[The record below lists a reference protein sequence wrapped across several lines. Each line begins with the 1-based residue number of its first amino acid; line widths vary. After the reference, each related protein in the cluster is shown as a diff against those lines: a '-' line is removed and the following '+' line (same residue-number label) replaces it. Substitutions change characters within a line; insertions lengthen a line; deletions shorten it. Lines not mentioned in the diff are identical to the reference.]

1 MGVMDNFRNWLLEP
15 LLGREQV
22 ARVNESTL
30 KRNYRRGLHKAPIKS
45 ADDAI
50 IINFIG
56 LLVDRSVAMLFGQ
69 EPAFDLPGESDAPAQ
84 QYIDAVWRAN
94 RKVQLLKR
102 AAVYG
107 AESGTCYVKILPDGA
122 ISKDGKLIP
131 RLVVLDPATVT
142 MDALPE
148 DIDTIFRY
156 TIAYTIT
163 DPVTGKD
170 KTVKQ
175 VTEHDAD
182 TGYWNITDSIS
193 VNGNKF
199 EVVNKQVWEW
209 EFAPIV
215 HWHNLP
221 DVGSVYGRPDITDD
235 LIDLQ
240 DKINFVSSNTAKIIK
255 YHAHPRTWGRGNLNN
270 KTQVQW
276 GVDDMVV
283 YSDPNALVQNLEMQ
297 SDLSS
302 SLNFIRYLR
311 QALFD
316 VSRAVD
322 IDSMAD
328 KLGSLTNFGLR
339 VLYQDA
345 LSKLEE
351 KRGLYGEGI
360 VEINH
365 RLLELA
371 GAGNTDGG
379 EVVWPDV
386 MPENE
391 NETSMA
397 LRTDL
402 ELGLVSKQTASGIRG
417 YTWEDEEERI
427 ANEKAAGDNIGA
439 ALIRAFGQGN
449 E

>member
-1 MGVMDNFRNWLLEP
+1 
-15 LLGREQV
+15 
-22 ARVNESTL
+22 
-30 KRNYRRGLHKAPIKS
+30 
-45 ADDAI
+45 
-50 IINFIG
+50 
-56 LLVDRSVAMLFGQ
+56 VAMLFGQ

-94 RKVQLLKR
+94 RKMRLLKR

-175 VTEHDAD
+175 VTEHDAE
-182 TGYWNITDSIS
+182 TGYWVITDYVS
-193 VNGNKF
+193 VNGSKW
-199 EVVNKQVWEW
+199 EVTNEQVWEW
-209 EFAPIV
+209 DFAPIV

-255 YHAHPRTWGRGNLNN
+255 YHAYPKTWARGFQNSG
-270 KTQVQW
+270 KIAW
-276 GVDDMVV
+276 GVDEMVTT
-283 YSDPNALVQNLEMQ
+283 SDPNALIQNLEMQ

-302 SLNFIRYLR
+302 SLSFIRYLR

-351 KRGLYGEGI
+351 KRGLYAEGI
-360 VEINH
+360 IEINH

-371 GAGNTDGG
+371 GAPDTDGG
-379 EVVWPDV
+379 EVEWPDV

-391 NETSMA
+391 NEIAMA
-397 LRTDL
+397 VKSDL
-402 ELGLVSKQTASGIRG
+402 ELGLVSKQTAAGLRG
-417 YTWEDEEERI
+417 YTWEDEEERMSEEKV
-427 ANEKAAGDNIGA
+427 ANDNIGA
-439 ALIRAFGQGN
+439 ALLRAFGQG

>member
-1 MGVMDNFRNWLLEP
+1 MGVMNNFRNWLLEP
-15 LLGREQV
+15 LLGRETV
-22 ARVNESTL
+22 ERVNASSLRRE
-30 KRNYRRGLHKAPIKS
+30 YRRGQHKAPIKS

-50 IINFIG
+50 IVNFIG

-69 EPAFDLPGESDAPAQ
+69 EPSFDLPGESDAPAQ
-84 QYIDAVWRAN
+84 QYVDAVWRAN
-94 RKVQLLKR
+94 RKMQLLKR

-122 ISKDGKLIP
+122 VTKDGKLIP

-193 VNGNKF
+193 INGNKF
-199 EVVNKQVWEW
+199 EITNKQVWEW
-209 EFAPIV
+209 DFAPIV

-221 DVGSVYGRPDITDD
+221 DVGSVYGKPDITSD

-255 YHAHPRTWGRGNLNN
+255 YHAYPKTWARGFQNIN
-270 KTQVQW
+270 KIAW
-276 GVDDMVV
+276 GVDELVTTT
-283 YSDPNALVQNLEMQ
+283 DPNALIQNLEMQ

-302 SLNFIRYLR
+302 SLSFIRYLR

-365 RLLELA
+365 RLLALA
-371 GAGNTDGG
+371 GAPDNDGG
-379 EVVWPDV
+379 KVEWPDV

-391 NETSMA
+391 NEIAMA
-397 LRTDL
+397 VKSDL
-402 ELGLVSKQTASGIRG
+402 ELGLVSKQTAAGLRG

-427 ANEKAAGDNIGA
+427 ANEKATGDNIGA

>member
-15 LLGREQV
+15 LIGRELV
-22 ARVNESTL
+22 AKATESTL
-30 KRNYRRGLHKAPIKS
+30 KRDYRRGIHKAPIKS

-50 IINFIG
+50 VVNFIG
-56 LLVDRSVAMLFGQ
+56 LLVDRSVAMLFGK
-69 EPAFDLPGESDAPAQ
+69 EPQFDLPGESDAPAQ
-84 QYIDAVWRAN
+84 VYIDEVWRAN
-94 RKVQLLKR
+94 RKQVLLKR
-102 AAVYG
+102 AATYG
-107 AESGTCYVKILPDGA
+107 AEAGTCYMKILPDGA
-122 ISKDGKLIP
+122 VTNDGKLIP

-148 DIDTIFRY
+148 DIDTIIRY

-170 KTVKQ
+170 KTIKQ
-175 VTEHDAD
+175 VTEHDVE
-182 TGYWNITDSIS
+182 TGYWNITDYVS

-199 EVVNKQVWEW
+199 EVTNEQTWEY

-221 DVGSVYGRPDITDD
+221 DVGSVYGRPDITAD

-255 YHAHPRTWGRGNLNN
+255 YHAYPKTWARGFQNSG
-270 KTQVQW
+270 KIAW
-276 GVDDMVV
+276 GVDEMVTT
-283 YSDPNALVQNLEMQ
+283 SEPNALIQNLEMQ

-302 SLNFIRYLR
+302 SLSFIRYLR

-345 LSKLEE
+345 LGKLEE
-351 KRGLYGEGI
+351 KRGLYGEAI

-371 GAGNTDGG
+371 GAGDTDGG
-379 EVVWPDV
+379 EVEWPDV

-391 NETSMA
+391 NEIAMA
-397 LRTDL
+397 VKTDL
-402 ELGLVSKQTASGIRG
+402 ELGLVSKQTAAGIRG
-417 YTWEDEEERI
+417 YTWEDEELRMADERM
-427 ANEKAAGDNIGA
+427 ASDNVGA
-439 ALIRAFGQGN
+439 ALLRAFGQG

>member
-30 KRNYRRGLHKAPIKS
+30 KRNYRRGQHKAPIKT

-50 IINFIG
+50 VVNFIG
-56 LLVDRSVAMLFGQ
+56 LLVDRSVAMLFGK
-69 EPAFDLPGESDAPAQ
+69 EPAFDLPGEADAPAQ
-84 QYIDAVWRAN
+84 QYIDAVWNAN
-94 RKVQLLKR
+94 RKMQLLKR

-107 AESGTCYVKILPDGA
+107 AEAGTCYMKILPDGA
-122 ISKDGKLIP
+122 VDKQGRLIP

-163 DPVTGKD
+163 DPITGKD
-170 KTVKQ
+170 KTYKQ
-175 VTEHDAD
+175 VFEHDVE
-182 TGYWNITDSIS
+182 TGYWNITYSES

-199 EVVNKQVWEW
+199 EVTNQQVWEFD
-209 EFAPIV
+209 FAPIV

-255 YHAHPRTWGRGNLNN
+255 YHAYPKTWARGFQNSG
-270 KTQVQW
+270 KIAW
-276 GVDDMVV
+276 GVDEMVTT
-283 YSDPNALVQNLEMQ
+283 SDPNALIQNLEMQ

-302 SLNFIRYLR
+302 SLSFIRYLR

-351 KRGLYGEGI
+351 KRGLYAEGI
-360 VEINH
+360 IEINH

-371 GAGNTDGG
+371 GAPDTDGG
-379 EVVWPDV
+379 EVAWPDV
-386 MPENE
+386 MPTNE
-391 NETSMA
+391 MEVA
-397 LRTDL
+397 QAIKTDL
-402 ELGLVSKQTASGIRG
+402 ELGLVSKQTAAGLRG
-417 YTWEDEEERI
+417 YTWEDEEERMSEEKV
-427 ANEKAAGDNIGA
+427 ANDNIGA
-439 ALIRAFGQGN
+439 ALLRAFGQG

>member
-15 LLGREQV
+15 LIGRELV
-22 ARVNESTL
+22 SKASESSL
-30 KRNYRRGLHKAPIKS
+30 KRNYRRGLQKAPIKT

-50 IINFIG
+50 IVNFIG

-84 QYIDAVWRAN
+84 QYIDAVWSAN
-94 RKVQLLKR
+94 RKMQLLKR

-107 AESGTCYVKILPDGA
+107 AEAGTCYMKILPDGA
-122 ISKDGKLIP
+122 VDKQGRLIP

-163 DPVTGKD
+163 DPITGKD
-170 KTVKQ
+170 KTYKQ
-175 VTEHDAD
+175 VFEHDVE
-182 TGYWNITDSIS
+182 TGYWNITYSES

-199 EVVNKQVWEW
+199 EVTNQQVWEFD
-209 EFAPIV
+209 FAPIV

-255 YHAHPRTWGRGNLNN
+255 YHAYPKTWARGFQNSG
-270 KTQVQW
+270 KIAW
-276 GVDDMVV
+276 GVDEMVTTA
-283 YSDPNALVQNLEMQ
+283 DPNALIQNLEMQ

-302 SLNFIRYLR
+302 SLAFIRYLR

-316 VSRAVD
+316 VGRTVD
-322 IDSMAD
+322 IESMAD
-328 KLGSLTNFGLR
+328 KLGNLTNFGLR

-351 KRGLYGEGI
+351 KRGLYGEAI

-365 RLLELA
+365 RLLALA
-371 GAGNTDGG
+371 DAPDTDGG
-379 EVVWPDV
+379 KVVWRDI

-391 NETSMA
+391 NEIA
-397 LRTDL
+397 QAVKTDL
-402 ELGLVSKQTASGIRG
+402 ELGLVSKQTASGLRG
-417 YTWEDEEERI
+417 YVWEDEEERI
-427 ANEKAAGDNIGA
+427 ADEAQASDNIGA
-439 ALIRAFGQGN
+439 ALLRAFGQG

>member
-15 LLGREQV
+15 LLGREAVQR
-22 ARVNESTL
+22 AGAANLS
-30 KRNYRRGLHKAPIKS
+30 RNYRRGQHKAPIKT

-50 IINFIG
+50 VVNFIG
-56 LLVDRSVAMLFGQ
+56 LLVDRSVAMLFGK
-69 EPAFDLPGESDAPAQ
+69 EPQFDLPGESDAPVQ
-84 QYIDAVWRAN
+84 QYIDEVWNAN
-94 RKVQLLKR
+94 RKMQLLKR

-107 AESGTCYVKILPDGA
+107 AETGTCYVKILPDGA
-122 ISKDGKLIP
+122 VNRDDKLVP

-148 DIDTIFRY
+148 DIETIIRY

-170 KTVKQ
+170 KTIKQ
-175 VTEHDAD
+175 VTEHDAE
-182 TGYWNITDSIS
+182 TGNWNITDYVST
-193 VNGNKF
+193 NGNKF
-199 EVVNKQVWEW
+199 EVTNQQVWEYY
-209 EFAPIV
+209 FAPIV

-221 DVGSVYGRPDITDD
+221 DVGSVYGRPDITAD

-255 YHAHPRTWGRGNLNN
+255 YHAYPKTWARGFQNSG
-270 KTQVQW
+270 KIAW
-276 GVDDMVV
+276 GVDEMVTTA
-283 YSDPNALVQNLEMQ
+283 DPNALIQNLEMQ
-297 SDLSS
+297 SDLNS

-345 LSKLEE
+345 LLKLEE
-351 KRGLYGEGI
+351 KRGLYAEGI
-360 VEINH
+360 IEINH

-371 GAGNTDGG
+371 GAPDTDGG
-379 EVVWPDV
+379 EVKWPDV
-386 MPENE
+386 LPANE
-391 NETSMA
+391 AEVSQA
-397 LRTDL
+397 IRTDL
-402 ELGLVSKQTASGIRG
+402 ELGLVSKQTASGLRK
-417 YTWEDEEERI
+417 YVWEDEETRI
-427 ANEKAAGDNIGA
+427 ASEKASADNLGA
-439 ALIRAFGQGN
+439 ALLRAFGQG

>member
-30 KRNYRRGLHKAPIKS
+30 RRDYRRGQHKAPIKS

-50 IINFIG
+50 IVNFIG

-69 EPAFDLPGESDAPAQ
+69 EPSFDLPGESDAPSQ

-94 RKVQLLKR
+94 RKMQLLKR

-122 ISKDGKLIP
+122 VTKDGKLIP

-148 DIDTIFRY
+148 DIDTVYRY

-170 KTVKQ
+170 KTIKQ
-175 VTEHDAD
+175 VTEHDAE
-182 TGYWNITDSIS
+182 TGYWVITDYVS
-193 VNGNKF
+193 VNGSKW
-199 EVVNKQVWEW
+199 EVTNEQVWEW

-221 DVGSVYGRPDITDD
+221 DVGSVYGRPDITSD

-255 YHAHPRTWGRGNLNN
+255 YHAYPKTWARGFQNIN
-270 KTQVQW
+270 KIAW
-276 GVDDMVV
+276 GVDELVTTT
-283 YSDPNALVQNLEMQ
+283 DPNALIQNLEMQ

-302 SLNFIRYLR
+302 SLSFIRYLR

-351 KRGLYGEGI
+351 KRGLYAEGI

-386 MPENE
+386 MPVNE
-391 NETSMA
+391 TETSMA
-397 LRTDL
+397 IRSDL
-402 ELGLVSKQTASGIRG
+402 ELGLVSKQTASGLRG
-417 YTWEDEEERI
+417 YEWEDEEERI
-427 ANEKAAGDNIGA
+427 ASEKAASDNIGA
-439 ALIRAFGQGN
+439 ALLRAFGQG

>member
-15 LLGREQV
+15 LLGREAVQRAGV
-22 ARVNESTL
+22 ANL
-30 KRNYRRGLHKAPIKS
+30 NRNYRRGQHKAPIKT

-50 IINFIG
+50 IVNFIG
-56 LLVDRSVAMLFGQ
+56 LLVDRSVAMLFGK
-69 EPAFDLPGESDAPAQ
+69 EPQFDLPGESDAPVQ
-84 QYIDAVWRAN
+84 QYIDEVWNAN
-94 RKVQLLKR
+94 RKMQTLKR

-107 AESGTCYVKILPDGA
+107 AESGSCYVKILPDGA
-122 ISKDGKLIP
+122 VNRDDKLVP

-148 DIDTIFRY
+148 DIDTIIRY
-156 TIAYTIT
+156 TIAYTFT

-170 KTVKQ
+170 KTIKQ
-175 VTEHDAD
+175 VTEHDVE
-182 TGYWNITDSIS
+182 TGYWTITDYVS

-199 EVVNKQVWEW
+199 EVTNQQVWEYD
-209 EFAPIV
+209 FAPIV

-221 DVGSVYGRPDITDD
+221 DVGSVYGRPDITAD

-255 YHAHPRTWGRGNLNN
+255 YHAYPKTWARGFQSSG
-270 KTQVQW
+270 KIAW
-276 GVDDMVV
+276 GVDEMVTT
-283 YSDPNALVQNLEMQ
+283 SDPNALIQNLEMQ
-297 SDLSS
+297 SDLNS

-351 KRGLYGEGI
+351 KRGLYAEGI

-365 RLLELA
+365 RLLKLA
-371 GAGNTDGG
+371 GAPDTDGG
-379 EVVWPDV
+379 EVVWEEV
-386 MPENE
+386 MPANE
-391 NETSMA
+391 VETSQA

-402 ELGLVSKQTASGIRG
+402 ELGLVSKQTASGLRG
-417 YTWEDEEERI
+417 YTWKDEEERI
-427 ANEKAAGDNIGA
+427 KGDQTSADNIGA
-439 ALIRAFGQGN
+439 ALLRAFGQG

>member
-1 MGVMDNFRNWLLEP
+1 MGVLDNFRNWLLEP
-15 LLGREQV
+15 LLGQE
-22 ARVNESTL
+22 RVKQMGELNL
-30 KRNYRRGLHKAPIKS
+30 KRDYRRGKHKAPIKS

-50 IINFIG
+50 IVNFIG
-56 LLVDRSVAMLFGQ
+56 LLVDRSVGMLFGK
-69 EPAFDLPGESDAPAQ
+69 EPQFDLPGEADAPAQ
-84 QYIDAVWRAN
+84 QYIDAVWSAN
-94 RKVQLLKR
+94 RKMQLLKR

-107 AESGTCYVKILPDGA
+107 AEAGTCYMKILPDGA
-122 ISKDGKLIP
+122 VTKDGALIP

-156 TIAYTIT
+156 TIAYTIKDPIT
-163 DPVTGKD
+163 DKD
-170 KTVKQ
+170 KTYKQ
-175 VTEHDAD
+175 VFEHDVE
-182 TGYWNITDSIS
+182 TGYWNITYFEST
-193 VNGNKF
+193 NGNKF
-199 EVVNKQVWEW
+199 EQTNDQVWEY

-255 YHAHPRTWGRGNLNN
+255 WHASPHTWSRGIVAAQ
-270 KTQVQW
+270 KIQW
-276 GVDDMVV
+276 GVDEIVQIN
-283 YSDPNALVQNLEMQ
+283 DPNGLVQNLEMQ

-322 IDSMAD
+322 IDSLSD

-345 LSKLEE
+345 LGKLEE
-351 KRGLYGEGI
+351 KRGLYGEAI

-371 GAGNTDGG
+371 GAGDTDGG
-379 EVVWPDV
+379 EVEWPDV

-391 NETSMA
+391 NEIAMA
-397 LRTDL
+397 VKTDL
-402 ELGLVSKQTASGIRG
+402 ELGLVSKQTAAGIRG
-417 YTWEDEEERI
+417 YTWEDEELRMADERM
-427 ANEKAAGDNIGA
+427 ASDNVGA
-439 ALIRAFGQGN
+439 ALLRAFGQG

>member
-94 RKVQLLKR
+94 RKMQLLKR

-107 AESGTCYVKILPDGA
+107 AESGTCYMKILPDGA
-122 ISKDGKLIP
+122 VTKDGKLIP

-148 DIDTIFRY
+148 DIDTVYRY

-255 YHAHPRTWGRGNLNN
+255 YHAYPKTWARGFQNTG
-270 KTQVQW
+270 KIAW
-276 GVDDMVV
+276 GVDEMITT
-283 YSDPNALVQNLEMQ
+283 SDPNALVQNLEMQ

-328 KLGSLTNFGLR
+328 KLGTLTNFGLR

-365 RLLELA
+365 RLLALA
-371 GAGNTDGG
+371 GAPDNDGG
-379 EVVWPDV
+379 KVEWPDV
-386 MPENE
+386 MPTNE
-391 NETSMA
+391 MEVA
-397 LRTDL
+397 QAIKTDL
-402 ELGLVSKQTASGIRG
+402 ELGLVSKQTAAGIRG
-417 YTWEDEEERI
+417 YSWIDEEPRI
-427 ANEKAAGDNIGA
+427 ADERAASDNVGA
-439 ALIRAFGQGN
+439 ALLRAFGQG

>member
-1 MGVMDNFRNWLLEP
+1 MGVFDNFRNWLLEP
-15 LLGREQV
+15 LIGRELV
-22 ARVNESTL
+22 AKATESSL
-30 KRNYRRGLHKAPIKS
+30 KRDYRRGIHKAPIKS

-50 IINFIG
+50 VVNFIG
-56 LLVDRSVAMLFGQ
+56 LLVDRSVSMLFGK
-69 EPAFDLPGESDAPAQ
+69 EPNFDLPGESDAPAQ
-84 QYIDAVWRAN
+84 QYIDAVWQAN
-94 RKVQLLKR
+94 RKTQLLKR
-102 AAVYG
+102 AATYG
-107 AESGTCYVKILPDGA
+107 AETGTCYVKILPDGA
-122 ISKDGKLIP
+122 VTKAGAFVP

-148 DIDTIFRY
+148 DLDTVFRY
-156 TIAYTIT
+156 TIAYTIE
-163 DPVTGKD
+163 DPVTNKP
-170 KTVKQ
+170 KAIKQ
-175 VTEHDAD
+175 VFEHDAD
-182 TGYWNITDSIS
+182 TGYWNITDYESI
-193 VNGNKF
+193 NGAKWTVTN
-199 EVVNKQVWEW
+199 EQVWEW
-209 EFAPIV
+209 DFAPIV

-221 DVGSVYGRPDITDD
+221 DVGSVYGRPDITAD

-255 YHAHPRTWGRGNLNN
+255 YHAYPKTWARGFQNSG
-270 KTQVQW
+270 KIAW
-276 GVDDMVV
+276 GVDEMVTT
-283 YSDPNALVQNLEMQ
+283 SDPNALIQNLEMQ

-302 SLNFIRYLR
+302 SLSFIRYLR

-351 KRGLYGEGI
+351 KRGLYAEGI
-360 VEINH
+360 IEINH

-371 GAGNTDGG
+371 GAPDTDGG
-379 EVVWPDV
+379 EVEWPDV

-391 NETSMA
+391 NEIAMA
-397 LRTDL
+397 VKTDL
-402 ELGLVSKQTASGIRG
+402 ELGLVSKQTASGKRG

-427 ANEKAAGDNIGA
+427 ASEKATGDNIGA

>member
-1 MGVMDNFRNWLLEP
+1 MSVLDNFRNWLLEP
-15 LLGREQV
+15 LLGREFSIK
-22 ARVNESTL
+22 ASEATL
-30 KRNYRRGLHKAPIKS
+30 KREYRRGQHKAPIKT

-50 IINFIG
+50 VVNFIG

-69 EPAFDLPGESDAPAQ
+69 EPAFDLPGESDAPSQ

-94 RKVQLLKR
+94 RKMQLLKR

-175 VTEHDAD
+175 VTEHDAE
-182 TGYWNITDSIS
+182 TGYWVITDYVS
-193 VNGNKF
+193 VNGSKW
-199 EVVNKQVWEW
+199 EVTNEQVWEW
-209 EFAPIV
+209 DFAPIV

-255 YHAHPRTWGRGNLNN
+255 YHAYPKTWARGFQNSG
-270 KTQVQW
+270 KIAW
-276 GVDDMVV
+276 GVDEMVTT
-283 YSDPNALVQNLEMQ
+283 SDPNALIQNLEMQ

-302 SLNFIRYLR
+302 SLSFIRYLR

-351 KRGLYGEGI
+351 KRGLYAEGI
-360 VEINH
+360 IEINH

-371 GAGNTDGG
+371 GAPDTDGG
-379 EVVWPDV
+379 EVEWPDV

-391 NETSMA
+391 NEIAMA
-397 LRTDL
+397 VKSDL
-402 ELGLVSKQTASGIRG
+402 ELGLVSKQTAAGLRG
-417 YTWEDEEERI
+417 YTWEDEEERMSEEKV
-427 ANEKAAGDNIGA
+427 ANDNIGA
-439 ALIRAFGQGN
+439 ALLRAFGQG

>member
-1 MGVMDNFRNWLLEP
+1 MSVLDNFRNWLLEP
-15 LLGREQV
+15 LLGREFSIK
-22 ARVNESTL
+22 ASKATL
-30 KRNYRRGLHKAPIKS
+30 KRDYRRGIHKAPIKT

-50 IINFIG
+50 IVNFIG
-56 LLVDRSVAMLFGQ
+56 LLVDRSVAMLFGK

-84 QYIDAVWRAN
+84 QYIDAVWQAN
-94 RKVQLLKR
+94 RKMQLLKR

-107 AESGTCYVKILPDGA
+107 AEAGTCYVKILPDGA
-122 ISKDGKLIP
+122 MTKDGKLIP

-255 YHAHPRTWGRGNLNN
+255 YHAYPKTWARGFQNSG
-270 KTQVQW
+270 KIAW
-276 GVDDMVV
+276 GVDEMVTT
-283 YSDPNALVQNLEMQ
+283 SDPNALIQNLEMQ

-302 SLNFIRYLR
+302 SLSFIRYLR

-351 KRGLYGEGI
+351 KRGLYAEGI
-360 VEINH
+360 IEINH

-371 GAGNTDGG
+371 GAPDTDGG
-379 EVVWPDV
+379 EVEWPDV

-391 NETSMA
+391 NEIAMA
-397 LRTDL
+397 VKSDL
-402 ELGLVSKQTASGIRG
+402 ELGLVSKQTAAGLRG
-417 YTWEDEEERI
+417 YTWEDEEERMSEEKV
-427 ANEKAAGDNIGA
+427 ANDNIGA
-439 ALIRAFGQGN
+439 ALLRAFGQG

>member
-15 LLGREQV
+15 LLGREAVQRATV
-22 ARVNESTL
+22 ASVN
-30 KRNYRRGLHKAPIKS
+30 RNYRRGQHKAPIKT

-50 IINFIG
+50 VVNFIG

-69 EPAFDLPGESDAPAQ
+69 EPAFDLPGESDAPEQ
-84 QYIDAVWRAN
+84 QYIDAVWASN
-94 RKVQLLKR
+94 RKMQLLKR
-102 AAVYG
+102 SAVYG
-107 AESGTCYVKILPDGA
+107 AETGTCYVKILPEGA

-255 YHAHPRTWGRGNLNN
+255 YHAYPKTWARGFVN
-270 KTQVQW
+270 TSRVAW
-276 GVDDMVV
+276 GVDEMVTT
-283 YSDPNALVQNLEMQ
+283 SDPNAMIQNLEMQ

-302 SLNFIRYLR
+302 SLSFIRYLR

-316 VSRAVD
+316 VSRVVD

-379 EVVWPDV
+379 KVAWPDV
-386 MPENE
+386 MPTNE
-391 NETSMA
+391 MEVSQA
-397 LRTDL
+397 IKTDID
-402 ELGLVSKQTASGIRG
+402 LGLVSKQTASGIRG
-417 YTWEDEEERI
+417 YSWIDEEPRI
-427 ANEKAAGDNIGA
+427 ADERMASDNVGA
-439 ALIRAFGQGN
+439 ALLRAFGQG

>member
-1 MGVMDNFRNWLLEP
+1 MSVFDNFRNWLLEP
-15 LLGREQV
+15 LLGREAVQRASEASV
-22 ARVNESTL
+22 
-30 KRNYRRGLHKAPIKS
+30 KRNYRRGQHKAPIKS

-50 IINFIG
+50 VVNFIG
-56 LLVDRSVAMLFGQ
+56 LLVDRSVAMLFGKD
-69 EPAFDLPGESDAPAQ
+69 PDFNLPGESDAPAQ
-84 QYIDAVWRAN
+84 VYIDAVWNAN
-94 RKVQLLKR
+94 RKMQLLKR
-102 AAVYG
+102 AAVFG
-107 AESGTCYVKILPDGA
+107 AETGTCYMKILPDGA
-122 ISKDGKLIP
+122 VDKNGALVP

-148 DIDTIFRY
+148 DIDTIIRY

-163 DPVTGKD
+163 DPITGKD
-170 KTVKQ
+170 KTTKQ
-175 VTEHDAD
+175 VFEHDVE
-182 TGYWNITDSIS
+182 TGYWNITYSESI
-193 VNGNKF
+193 NGGKWTVTN
-199 EVVNKQVWEW
+199 EQVWEW
-209 EFAPIV
+209 DFAPIV

-255 YHAHPRTWGRGNLNN
+255 YHAYPKTWARGFQNTG
-270 KTQVQW
+270 KIAW
-276 GVDDMVV
+276 GVDEMVTT
-283 YSDPNALVQNLEMQ
+283 SDPNALIQNLEMQ

-322 IDSMAD
+322 IDSLSD

-345 LSKLEE
+345 LGKLEE
-351 KRGLYGEGI
+351 KRGLYGEAI
-360 VEINH
+360 VQINH

-371 GAGNTDGG
+371 GAPDTDGG
-379 EVVWPDV
+379 EVEWPDV

-391 NETSMA
+391 NEIAMA
-397 LRTDL
+397 VKSDL
-402 ELGLVSKQTASGIRG
+402 ELGLVSKQTASGKRG
-417 YTWEDEEERI
+417 YTWEDEELRMADERV
-427 ANEKAAGDNIGA
+427 ASDNVGA
-439 ALIRAFGQGN
+439 ALLRAFGQG